1 LEKERLGKRYYANKG
16 SKDNVIISIAGA
28 HGIGKTTIFNLL
40 KKSLGDNNKFKFFPE
55 RYIKIPPFPFGSGN
69 KQIAFPFGSGN
80 KQIAFR
86 SEIHFLQQLIN
97 RNKNITN
104 FDNRYNG
111 RVIILD
117 RTPICVLVYSKSLYL
132 KEKDYNLILD
142 MYKSVKW
149 KEDYIIYLTA
159 QPDMILKRIIQRGS
173 IDKIRKEW
181 NEDDKKYL
189 LEILHYYNQ
198 FLLSKTQAKKI
209 FIIDTDKL
217 TTEEVVDEIKKII
230 TNLSDYSFNKHV
242 SSPSTQKNLNDFMQ
256 L

>member
-1 LEKERLGKRYYANKG
+1 LSKRYYTNKG

-28 HGIGKTTIFNLL
+28 HGIGKSTIFNLL

-55 RYIKIPPFPFGSGN
+55 RYIKIPPFPFGSAN
-69 KQIAFPFGSGN
+69 KQT
-80 KQIAFR
+80 AFR
-86 SEIHFLQQLIN
+86 SEIHFLQQLIR

-117 RTPICVLVYSKSLYL
+117 RTPICVLIYSKSLYL
-132 KEKDYNLILD
+132 KERDYNLILD

-149 KEDYIIYLTA
+149 KEDYIVYLTA
-159 QPDMILKRIIQRGS
+159 EPNTILKRIIQRGS

-181 NEDDKKYL
+181 NESDKEYL
-189 LEILHYYNQ
+189 LKILSYYNQ
-198 FLLSKTQAKKI
+198 FLLSKTQTKKI

-217 TTEEVVDEIKKII
+217 TTEEVVEEIKKKI
-230 TNLSDYSFNKHV
+230 TNLSGYSFNKHV
-242 SSPSTQKNLNDFMQ
+242 ISPSTQKNLNNFI
-256 L
+256 

>member
-1 LEKERLGKRYYANKG
+1 MGKRYYTNKG

-40 KKSLGDNNKFKFFPE
+40 KKSLGDNKKFKFFPE
-55 RYIKIPPFPFGSGN
+55 RYIKIPPFPFGSE
-69 KQIAFPFGSGN
+69 N

-86 SEIHFLQQLIN
+86 SEIHFLQQLIR

-117 RTPICVLVYSKSLYL
+117 RTPICVLIYSKSLYL

-149 KEDYIIYLTA
+149 KEDYIVYLTA
-159 QPDMILKRIIQRGS
+159 EPNTILKRIIQRGS

-181 NEDDKKYL
+181 NENDKEYL
-189 LEILHYYNQ
+189 LKILSYYNQ
-198 FLLSKTQAKKI
+198 FLLSKTQTKKI

-217 TTEEVVDEIKKII
+217 TTEEVVEEIKKII
-230 TNLSDYSFNKHV
+230 TNLSGYSFNKHV
-242 SSPSTQKNLNDFMQ
+242 NSPSTQKNLNDFM
-256 L
+256 

>member
-1 LEKERLGKRYYANKG
+1 MGKKYYTNKG
-16 SKDNVIISIAGA
+16 SKDNIIISIAGA
-28 HGIGKTTIFNLL
+28 HGVGKTTIFNLL
-40 KKSLGDNNKFKFFPE
+40 KNYLEDNYKFKFFPE
-55 RYIKIPPFPFGSGN
+55 RYKKNPPFPFGSD
-69 KQIAFPFGSGN
+69 N

-86 SEIHFLQQLIN
+86 SEIHFLQQIIK

-104 FDNRYNG
+104 FDNIYNG

-159 QPDMILKRIIQRGS
+159 QPDTILKRIIQRGS
-173 IDKIRKEW
+173 IEKIRKEW

-189 LEILHYYNQ
+189 LEILSYYNQ
-198 FLLSKTQAKKI
+198 FLFSENQTKKVFTI
-209 FIIDTDKL
+209 NTDKL
-217 TTEEVVDEIKKII
+217 TSEEVVEEIKLII
-230 TNLSDYSFNKHV
+230 TDNSGYSFDKFDNA
-242 SSPSTQKNLNDFMQ
+242 PPTQKNLNDFV
-256 L
+256 

>member
-1 LEKERLGKRYYANKG
+1 MGKRYYTNKG

-55 RYIKIPPFPFGSGN
+55 RYIKIPPFPFGSE
-69 KQIAFPFGSGN
+69 N

-86 SEIHFLQQLIN
+86 SEIHFLQQLIR

-111 RVIILD
+111 RVIVLD
-117 RTPICVLVYSKSLYL
+117 RTSICVLIYSKSLYL

-159 QPDMILKRIIQRGS
+159 EPKTILKRIIQRGS

-181 NEDDKKYL
+181 NESGKEYL
-189 LEILHYYNQ
+189 LKILSYYNQ
-198 FLLSKTQAKKI
+198 FLLSKTQTKKI

-217 TTEEVVDEIKKII
+217 TTEEVVEEIKKTI
-230 TNLSDYSFNKHV
+230 TNLSGYSFNKHV
-242 SSPSTQKNLNDFMQ
+242 NSPSTQKNLNDFM
-256 L
+256 

>member
-1 LEKERLGKRYYANKG
+1 LGKRYYTNKG

-40 KKSLGDNNKFKFFPE
+40 KKSLGDNKKFKFFPE

-69 KQIAFPFGSGN
+69 KQIAF
-80 KQIAFR
+80 R
-86 SEIHFLQQLIN
+86 SEIHFLQQLIK
-97 RNKNITN
+97 RNKSITN
-104 FDNRYNG
+104 FDNLYNG

-117 RTPICVLVYSKSLYL
+117 RTPVCVLIYSKSLYL

-149 KEDYIIYLTA
+149 KEDCVVYLTA
-159 QPDMILKRIIQRGS
+159 EPNTILKRIIQRGS

-181 NEDDKKYL
+181 NENDKEYL
-189 LEILHYYNQ
+189 LKILSYYNQ

-242 SSPSTQKNLNDFMQ
+242 NSPSEQKNLNDFM
-256 L
+256 

>member
-1 LEKERLGKRYYANKG
+1 MGRTYYTNKG
-16 SKDNVIISIAGA
+16 SKDNIIISIAGA
-28 HGIGKTTIFNLL
+28 HGVGKTTIFNHL
-40 KKSLGDNNKFKFFPE
+40 KNNFGDNSKFKFFPE
-55 RYIKIPPFPFGSGN
+55 RYKKIPPFPFGSE
-69 KQIAFPFGSGN
+69 N

-86 SEIHFLQQLIN
+86 SEMHFLQQLIR

-104 FDNRYNG
+104 FDNIYNG

-159 QPDMILKRIIQRGS
+159 QPETILKRIIQRGS
-173 IDKIRKEW
+173 IDKIRKDW

-189 LEILHYYNQ
+189 LEILSYYNQ
-198 FLLSKTQAKKI
+198 FLFSEYLTKKVFTI
-209 FIIDTDKL
+209 NTDNL
-217 TTEEVVDEIKKII
+217 TSEDVVEEIKVII
-230 TNLSDYSFNKHV
+230 TDMSGYSFDKFDIA
-242 SSPSTQKNLNDFMQ
+242 PSTQKNLNDFV
-256 L
+256 

>member
-1 LEKERLGKRYYANKG
+1 MEKAVLGKKYYTNKG
-16 SKDNVIISIAGA
+16 SKDNIIISIAGA
-28 HGIGKTTIFNLL
+28 HGVGKTTIFNLL
-40 KKSLGDNNKFKFFPE
+40 KNFLGDNNKFKFFPE
-55 RYIKIPPFPFGSGN
+55 RYKKNPPFPFGSE
-69 KQIAFPFGSGN
+69 N

-86 SEIHFLQQLIN
+86 SEIHFLQQIIK

-104 FDNRYNG
+104 FDNIYNG

-159 QPDMILKRIIQRGS
+159 QPDTILKRIIQRGS

-189 LEILHYYNQ
+189 LEILSYYKL
-198 FLLSKTQAKKI
+198 FLLNQPKKFFTI
-209 FIIDTDKL
+209 NTDKL
-217 TTEEVVDEIKKII
+217 TSEEVVEEIKLII
-230 TNLSDYSFNKHV
+230 TDNSGYSFDKFDNA
-242 SSPSTQKNLNDFMQ
+242 PPTQKNLNDFV
-256 L
+256 

>member
-1 LEKERLGKRYYANKG
+1 MEKEILGKKYYTNKG
-16 SKDNVIISIAGA
+16 SKDNIIISIAGA
-28 HGIGKTTIFNLL
+28 HGVGKTTIFNFL
-40 KKSLGDNNKFKFFPE
+40 KNFLGDNNKFKFYPE
-55 RYIKIPPFPFGSGN
+55 RYKKNPPFPFGSE
-69 KQIAFPFGSGN
+69 N

-86 SEIHFLQQLIN
+86 SEIHFLQQLIK

-104 FDNRYNG
+104 FDNFYNG

-159 QPDMILKRIIQRGS
+159 QPDTILKRIIRRGS

-189 LEILHYYNQ
+189 LEILSYYNQ
-198 FLLSKTQAKKI
+198 FLEIDKKKEKRTKKI
-209 FIIDTDKL
+209 FTINTDKL
-217 TTEEVVDEIKKII
+217 TSEEVVEQIKQII
-230 TNLSDYSFNKHV
+230 TDTSGYSFDKFDNA
-242 SSPSTQKNLNDFMQ
+242 PSTQKNLNDFV
-256 L
+256 

>member
-1 LEKERLGKRYYANKG
+1 LEKERLGKRYYTNKG
-16 SKDNVIISIAGA
+16 SKDNVIISIAGP

-55 RYIKIPPFPFGSGN
+55 RYIKIPPFPFGSE
-69 KQIAFPFGSGN
+69 N

-86 SEIHFLQQLIN
+86 SEIHFLQQLIR

-104 FDNRYNG
+104 FDNQYNG

-117 RTPICVLVYSKSLYL
+117 RTPICVLIYSKSLYL
-132 KEKDYNLILD
+132 KERDYNLILD

-149 KEDYIIYLTA
+149 KEDYIVYLTA
-159 QPDMILKRIIQRGS
+159 EPNTILKRIIQRGS

-181 NEDDKKYL
+181 NESDKEYL
-189 LEILHYYNQ
+189 LKILSYYDQ
-198 FLLSKTQAKKI
+198 FLLSKTQTKKI

-217 TTEEVVDEIKKII
+217 TTEEVVEEIKKKI
-230 TNLSDYSFNKHV
+230 TNLSGYSFNKHV
-242 SSPSTQKNLNDFMQ
+242 NPPSTQKNLIDFT
-256 L
+256 